1 MRPPIIDRDG
11 PMLEVSPWFMKPS
24 VTTSL
29 SDMTALELP
38 ATWVV
43 YEITGPDSLVVDQY
57 LPWFTKPPVLTVL
70 DNMLGTLTVPSS
82 MKPLLLTAVD
92 Q

>member
-1 MRPPIIDRDG
+1 
-11 PMLEVSPWFMKPS
+11 MLEVSPWFMKPS

-29 SDMTALELP
+29 SDMPALELP